1 MLFYF
6 GELLSNSWP
15 EWWVSSSA
23 MVNALPV
30 LVSVVNDAI
39 YSFAVVMKA
48 VEPQFV
54 NKEL

>member
-6 GELLSNSWP
+6 RELLSNGWP
-15 EWWVSSSA
+15 DWWVAGSA
-23 MVNALPV
+23 VVNALPV

-54 NKEL
+54 YKEL